1 MAGIFL
7 LSSRNYELFFT
18 LNYKKNLNQR
28 LINAYYLV
36 FIGFNSKKKD
46 QKTWL
51 TAGLE
56 LGTYC
61 MQSEYET
68 HYSKETNHSKSV
80 FIRFK
85 ICIILI
91 LTEKSNCWVLK

>member
-61 MQSEYET
+61 MQSEHTT
-68 HYSKETNHSKSV
+68 HYTKETNYQRRV
-80 FIRFK
+80 FIRDK
-85 ICIILI
+85 LCIILI
-91 LTEKSNCWVLK
+91 LAEKSNWWILK